1 MSKRLDID
9 NPRYDQ
15 NTFEGRAKHFFST
28 TNPLNVLATDEQL
41 EKAKKIVTD
50 YHAGTEDKG
59 LTEDEIWAAK
69 ELYDSAYH
77 CQTGEK
83 LFILGRMSFQV
94 PGNMTITGCM
104 MTFYKSTPQVIF
116 WQVANQSF
124 NAIVNYTNR
133 NTSAGVTNEQLGTAF
148 VAATSASVFTA
159 LLFNK
164 IIAMSPAL
172 SAGIVGRLVPLMA
185 VAAANCVNIPLMRQQ
200 EIKKGITIETED
212 GTPVGLST
220 SAALAALQQVIPS
233 RIGMAVPGMFIP
245 PVIMS
250 NLDRTATF
258 IKNPW
263 LKAPVTVLL
272 TGFCLTF
279 STPMCCA
286 IFPQKSTIE
295 FKDLEPSLQQDVG
308 AKYPGVTKFY
318 YNKGL

>member
-15 NTFEGRAKHFFST
+15 NTFEGRAKHFFAT

-41 EKAKKIVTD
+41 EKAKLIVTA
-50 YHAGTEDKG
+50 YRSGTEDKN

-94 PGNMTITGCM
+94 PGNMSITGCM

-124 NAIVNYTNR
+124 NAVVNYTNR

-148 VAATSASVFTA
+148 AAATSASVFTA

-164 IIAMSPAL
+164 IISMSPSL
-172 SAGIVGRLVPLMA
+172 SAGVVGRLVPLMA

-220 SAALAALQQVIPS
+220 SAAMAALQQVIPS

-279 STPMCCA
+279 STPLCCA

-295 FKDLEPSLQQDVG
+295 FQDLEPSLQQEVG

>member
-15 NTFEGRAKHFFST
+15 NTFEGRAKHFFAT

-41 EKAKKIVTD
+41 EKARQIVTA
-50 YHAGTEDKG
+50 YRLGTEDKN

-94 PGNMTITGCM
+94 PGNMSITGCM

-124 NAIVNYTNR
+124 NAVVNYTNR

-148 VAATSASVFTA
+148 AAATSASVFTA

-164 IIAMSPAL
+164 IISMSPSL
-172 SAGIVGRLVPLMA
+172 SAGVVGRLVPLMA

-279 STPMCCA
+279 STPLCCA

-295 FKDLEPSLQQDVG
+295 FQELEPSLQQEVG

>member
-15 NTFEGRAKHFFST
+15 NTFEGRAKHFFAT

-41 EKAKKIVTD
+41 EKAKQIVTT
-50 YHAGTEDKG
+50 YRLGTEDKN

-94 PGNMTITGCM
+94 PGNMSITGCM

-124 NAIVNYTNR
+124 NAVVNYTNR

-148 VAATSASVFTA
+148 AAATSASVFTA

-164 IIAMSPAL
+164 IIAMSPSL

-200 EIKKGITIETED
+200 
-212 GTPVGLST
+212 VLNMR
-220 SAALAALQQVIPS
+220 QVLYT
-233 RIGMAVPGMFIP
+233 
-245 PVIMS
+245 VIVAS
-250 NLDRTATF
+250 H
-258 IKNPW
+258 
-263 LKAPVTVLL
+263 
-272 TGFCLTF
+272 
-279 STPMCCA
+279 
-286 IFPQKSTIE
+286 
-295 FKDLEPSLQQDVG
+295 
-308 AKYPGVTKFY
+308 TK
-318 YNKGL
+318 